1 MSTTRQPD
9 NTPLIFKE
17 LDIPGR
23 TGPVSKT
30 PKVWGIN
37 LAAARDNF
45 PRQGLLCR
53 AGPWSPMGVGDKLVI
68 YWGAG
73 QQVLQETID
82 RSEVGTQLQMFV
94 PASRIDEGQFAVSYA
109 VTRLNQTPE
118 PSEVMNVRVKLTRPG
133 GDDDNDEP
141 GHSKLVMSIPR
152 EILDGGI
159 DQDNVAAGVPITIGA
174 GGAAP
179 YPNAAVGD
187 VIQVT
192 WAGVFVLSDPLTE
205 EQVTGQ
211 TPIIVHIDKDTIKEG
226 GDSGD
231 AGLAV
236 AFEVYDVVDNRSED
250 WSAEQRVVV
259 ALDATLLGAPL
270 LKEALN
276 NKLDVD
282 KLGEA
287 DGTAQVVAMNRPHPA
302 PKDFEV
308 GDTLFVRIKGTP
320 KEGAPINL
328 ELPAKVLLSVPSIPE
343 IPVPNAVLR
352 QLAQTQIALSYRL
365 KKHDASDDLRAK
377 TQFISAIGEVQ
388 RLKAPLALDAVS
400 GALDP
405 TLSQVRIEIPF
416 DTSFAA
422 GQAISLF
429 WLGTSP
435 ELTPYLPDLP
445 LRPITNGDIEAKE
458 PLRINVPGAAHLTPI
473 NGGKLELYY
482 QLLIEDSL
490 LGTMNRVNA
499 THAIRESIHADILQ
513 VGEPRLELPE
523 PQVAGV
529 VDGVLPAD
537 TDGTT
542 LTVIYLNTV
551 KGDEVFRQ
559 WVGSKT
565 GTDSDS
571 IKLSE
576 FTAGQ
581 PVPFPIG
588 AELIKGNEGGTV
600 TASYF
605 IKRAAGG
612 EPSYAN
618 PLEFSVGVALENP
631 LPLPQMPQAQGSGAA
646 VTLAPLNAKT
656 GGRVIVAYTGMND
669 KHSIQLTMTGTS
681 GAGSPTIAPKPGVAS
696 GSVEFLIPPE
706 AIAANI
712 GNTAKTFTLQYEV
725 TQGTNK
731 FPSLALTV
739 TVTPLPAAELD
750 KLSIV
755 QAEGDELDLSKVTA
769 GATFRAGVWAFMK
782 NGQPVWA
789 ELKGKTSQGAEHN
802 RVLWRVPG
810 ASVNQT
816 WINAGKYEQAIPY
829 SYLKDLGHDTD
840 LELHYKLALTLSQV
854 EADAIV
860 GPVKTYKIKA
870 LPTPLKPFIKEAAGS
885 NSLNPFAA
893 KDTLTVVVPHY
904 TGMASTD
911 QITVTWTG
919 AAGTP
924 DGGSHTSTAVPVDTV
939 GQKEIPIPNTV
950 VAFNLGKAVT
960 VFYTVIRNG
969 VPTKS
974 DEFALNVQTIPNED
988 AELPRPTITDANE
1001 EEETLDLTSFTG
1013 DTRVLVNAWPLIA
1026 VGQKFWVRCE
1036 GTDANGTTLIEHIH
1050 QGVSITTTGP
1060 QDGALPRSFL
1070 DKIGHDTKI
1079 RVYVAVNFDGI
1090 SSGFSGSHEKT
1101 NAVVLPLR
1109 IYTVRTVPALNPG
1122 ADKTLDLITYIVAE
1136 GRPPLYAPAEA
1147 IFTQAASGGVGPYKY
1162 ISSDPVVASVTE
1174 LAGTVTCRTNGTT
1187 RINISDANGA
1197 QASYLLTVGG
1207 IRTLLRNDRTWRSW
1221 LTAHE
1226 YCVSRGGRLATLD
1239 EMRVF
1244 YNLYAKERAD
1254 VAALLGWPLIQDH
1267 PSALFGAWLANYGGG
1282 RSYYYFNLTGTFG
1295 NSGNA
1300 PWGTHRDIDG
1310 RPALCLYG

>member
-23 TGPVSKT
+23 TGPVSET

-159 DQDNVAAGVPITIGA
+159 DQDNVAAGVPITIGTA
-174 GGAAP
+174 GAAP

-192 WAGVFVLSDPLTE
+192 WGGVFVLSDPLTE
-205 EQVTGQ
+205 EQATGQ

-259 ALDATLLGAPL
+259 ALDTTLLGAPL

-365 KKHDASDDLRAK
+365 KKHDASDDLRAR

-422 GQAISLF
+422 GQAIRLF
-429 WLGTSP
+429 WLGTRP

-499 THAIRESIHADILQ
+499 THAIRESIHAEILQ
-513 VGEPRLELPE
+513 VGEARLELPE

-571 IKLSE
+571 IKLNE
-576 FTAGQ
+576 FSAGKE
-581 PVPFPIG
+581 VPFTIK
-588 AELIKGNEGGTV
+588 AALIKGNEGGTV
-600 TASYF
+600 TASYY

-631 LPLPQMPQAQGSGAA
+631 LPLPQMPQAPGTGAT
-646 VTLAPLNAKT
+646 VTLAPLNAQT
-656 GGRVIVAYTGMND
+656 GGRVIVAYTGMSD
-669 KHSIQLTMTGTS
+669 KHSIQLTMTGTPS
-681 GAGSPTIAPKPGVAS
+681 AGSPTIAPKPGVAS

-725 TQGTNK
+725 TQGTHK

-739 TVTPLPAAELD
+739 TVTPLSAAELD

-769 GATFRAGVWAFMK
+769 GGTFRAGVWAFMK
-782 NGQPVWA
+782 QGHPVWA
-789 ELKGKTSQGAEHN
+789 ELKGKTAQGAEHN

-810 ASVNQT
+810 AAVNQT
-816 WINAGKYEQAIPY
+816 WINAGKYEQAVPY
-829 SYLKDLGHDTD
+829 SYLKDLGHESD
-840 LELHYKLALTLSQV
+840 LEIHFKVALTLSQV

-860 GPVKTYKIKA
+860 GPVKRYRIKA
-870 LPTPLKPFIKEAAGS
+870 IEEVVPTIDSIKGS
-885 NSLNPFAA
+885 SRNEEIPHGG
-893 KDTLTVVVPHY
+893 LTVETAVTL
-904 TGMASTD
+904 TGMA
-911 QITVTWTG
+911 
-919 AAGTP
+919 TP
-924 DGGSHTSTAVPVDTV
+924 DTKIDLADNGVLM
-939 GQKEIPIPNTV
+939 PNT
-950 VAFNLGKAVT
+950 
-960 VFYTVIRNG
+960 
-969 VPTKS
+969 
-974 DEFALNVQTIPNED
+974 EVQVNSKGEWTFQ
-988 AELPRPTITDANE
+988 
-1001 EEETLDLTSFTG
+1001 LT
-1013 DTRVLVNAWPLIA
+1013 PLIA
-1026 VGQKFWVRCE
+1026 GTTYKLSARRKDGKLSDTRDVVVVALVIPRLTSVKGSPSGEEILDGSDTVETAITLSGMASKGQRVEVFDWQDSKDTVDVDASTGVWTLVISNLSEGPHSFTAKALYGNSEISEERTFTIIKELIVLDPLPLILDGYNYSIVDSGLNWGRTNENPPATTGSKTVSGGIPPYSYRSLDANIASVDQTTGLVRSE
-1036 GTDANGTTLIEHIH
+1036 GNGTTTIIVTDTRQNQATFTVHTSNVLQIMGTTNILLREIPNWIASVNGRFIE
-1050 QGVSITTTGP
+1050 
-1060 QDGALPRSFL
+1060 
-1070 DKIGHDTKI
+1070 
-1079 RVYVAVNFDGI
+1079 N
-1090 SSGFSGSHEKT
+1090 SSGAELERILKIKYIIFFDNNDTYYLTGRTGFMGEYLVASGLWGIGNSYSFGTNFGWDYMSNHRT
-1101 NAVVLPLR
+1101 NAICLR
-1109 IYTVRTVPALNPG
+1109 
-1122 ADKTLDLITYIVAE
+1122 K
-1136 GRPPLYAPAEA
+1136 
-1147 IFTQAASGGVGPYKY
+1147 
-1162 ISSDPVVASVTE
+1162 
-1174 LAGTVTCRTNGTT
+1174 
-1187 RINISDANGA
+1187 
-1197 QASYLLTVGG
+1197 
-1207 IRTLLRNDRTWRSW
+1207 
-1221 LTAHE
+1221 
-1226 YCVSRGGRLATLD
+1226 
-1239 EMRVF
+1239 
-1244 YNLYAKERAD
+1244 
-1254 VAALLGWPLIQDH
+1254 
-1267 PSALFGAWLANYGGG
+1267 
-1282 RSYYYFNLTGTFG
+1282 
-1295 NSGNA
+1295 
-1300 PWGTHRDIDG
+1300 
-1310 RPALCLYG
+1310 

>member
-23 TGPVSKT
+23 TGPVSET

-133 GDDDNDEP
+133 GVDDNDEP

-174 GGAAP
+174 AGAAP

-192 WAGVFVLSDPLTE
+192 WGGVFVLSDPLTE
-205 EQVTGQ
+205 EQATGQ

-250 WSAEQRVVV
+250 WSAEQRIVV
-259 ALDATLLGAPL
+259 ALDTTLLGAPL

-365 KKHDASDDLRAK
+365 KKHDASDDLRARA
-377 TQFISAIGEVQ
+377 QFISAIGEVQ

-422 GQAISLF
+422 GQAIRLF
-429 WLGTSP
+429 WLGTRP

-537 TDGTT
+537 TVGTT

-631 LPLPQMPQAQGSGAA
+631 LPLPQMPQAIGSGATA
-646 VTLAPLNAKT
+646 TLAPLNAQT

-696 GSVEFLIPPE
+696 GSVEFLFPPE

-816 WINAGKYEQAIPY
+816 WINAGKYEQVIPY

-860 GPVKTYKIKA
+860 GPVKAYKIKA
-870 LPTPLKPFIKEAAGS
+870 VEDVKPDISSVKDSQGVEIPKNTVTLDTSIKLTGTATPRLQVEIFDGGASKGKALVNATTGKWELEVKDL
-885 NSLNPFAA
+885 SLTVHNFKARA
-893 KDTLTVVVPHY
+893 LYGTGVESAVWTLTVR
-904 TGMASTD
+904 A
-911 QITVTWTG
+911 
-919 AAGTP
+919 
-924 DGGSHTSTAVPVDTV
+924 PVLS
-939 GQKEIPIPNTV
+939 E
-950 VAFNLGKAVT
+950 
-960 VFYTVIRNG
+960 
-969 VPTKS
+969 
-974 DEFALNVQTIPNED
+974 
-988 AELPRPTITDANE
+988 
-1001 EEETLDLTSFTG
+1001 
-1013 DTRVLVNAWPLIA
+1013 
-1026 VGQKFWVRCE
+1026 
-1036 GTDANGTTLIEHIH
+1036 
-1050 QGVSITTTGP
+1050 
-1060 QDGALPRSFL
+1060 
-1070 DKIGHDTKI
+1070 
-1079 RVYVAVNFDGI
+1079 NFDGQPQSSITIGQSI
-1090 SSGFSGSHEKT
+1090 SIPSMTITLTSGAGT
-1101 NAVVLPLR
+1101 TGIRNYNAH
-1109 IYTVRTVPALNPG
+1109 IPG
-1122 ADKTLDLITYIVAE
+1122 M
-1136 GRPPLYAPAEA
+1136 
-1147 IFTQAASGGVGPYKY
+1147 
-1162 ISSDPVVASVTE
+1162 
-1174 LAGTVTCRTNGTT
+1174 LAGTAIVTNENVHNPDPLRPQLITLSLKSAYSRVRFAYTYQDKAAEISFSDNSGTVGSRNLPADASNGHKWIDFSAPAGRKITSIQIVS
-1187 RINISDANGA
+1187 RDF
-1197 QASYLLTVGG
+1197 SYL
-1207 IRTLLRNDRTWRSW
+1207 D
-1221 LTAHE
+1221 
-1226 YCVSRGGRLATLD
+1226 
-1239 EMRVF
+1239 
-1244 YNLYAKERAD
+1244 
-1254 VAALLGWPLIQDH
+1254 
-1267 PSALFGAWLANYGGG
+1267 
-1282 RSYYYFNLTGTFG
+1282 YFQF
-1295 NSGNA
+1295 
-1300 PWGTHRDIDG
+1300 WV
-1310 RPALCLYG
+1310 

>member
-1 MSTTRQPD
+1 MSITRQPD

-23 TGPVSKT
+23 TGPVSET

-118 PSEVMNVRVKLTRPG
+118 RPSEVMNVRVKLTRPG

-159 DQDNVAAGVPITIGA
+159 DQDNVAAGVPITIGTA
-174 GGAAP
+174 GAAP

-192 WAGVFVLSDPLTE
+192 WGGVFVLSDPLTD
-205 EQVTGQ
+205 EQATGQ

-259 ALDATLLGAPL
+259 ALDTTLLGAPL

-287 DGTAQVVAMNRPHPA
+287 DGTAQVVAMNRPPPA

-365 KKHDASDDLRAK
+365 KKHDASDDLRAR

-388 RLKAPLALDAVS
+388 RLKAPVALDAVS

-422 GQAISLF
+422 GQSIRLF
-429 WLGTSP
+429 WLGTRP

-499 THAIRESIHADILQ
+499 THAIRESIHAEILQ
-513 VGEPRLELPE
+513 VGEARLELPE

-571 IKLSE
+571 IKLNE
-576 FTAGQ
+576 FSAGKE
-581 PVPFPIG
+581 VPFTIK
-588 AELIKGNEGGTV
+588 AALIKGNEGGTV
-600 TASYF
+600 TASYY

-618 PLEFSVGVALENP
+618 PLEFSVGGALENP
-631 LPLPQMPQAQGSGAA
+631 LPLPQMPQATGTGAA
-646 VTLAPLNAKT
+646 VTLAPLNAQT
-656 GGRVIVAYTGMND
+656 GGRVIVAYTGMSD
-669 KHSIQLTMTGTS
+669 KHSIQLTMTGTP

-696 GSVEFLIPPE
+696 GSVEFLIPTE

-725 TQGTNK
+725 TQGTHK

-739 TVTPLPAAELD
+739 TVTPLPAAELE

-755 QAEGDELDLSKVTA
+755 QAVGDELDVTQLSA

-782 NGQPVWA
+782 TGHPVWLV
-789 ELKGKTSQGAEHN
+789 LKGKNAQGNEHD
-802 RVLWRVPG
+802 RVVWKVPG
-810 ASVNQT
+810 SAVYQA
-816 WINAGKYEQAIPY
+816 WIDTGKYEQVIPY

-860 GPVKTYKIKA
+860 GPVKAYKIKA
-870 LPTPLKPFIKEAAGS
+870 VEDVKPEITSVKDSKGAEIVHDGGTVDPVVTLTGTAAPNQQVEVFEGAASRGKHPVDGTGIWTYTATLTAIGTRTFKARANYGTGQDSVGRILTYSNAVIPAITSVKDSQGVEIPKNTVTLDTSIKLTGTGTPRLNVEIFDGVASKGIAQVNATTGKWELEVKDLSLTVHNFKARALYGS
-885 NSLNPFAA
+885 GAESAVW
-893 KDTLTVVVPHY
+893 TLTVTAATAPTLTSVKGSPSGVEIPDGTTTRETAVTLSGVAAKGQQIEVFDGTTSKDKATAHAT
-904 TGMASTD
+904 TGVWTLLVSGLDVAAYSFTAKALYGSGDSSKPYKINVITYALEDFEKCAEGLIAQNTPFSTPL
-911 QITVTWTG
+911 ITLTWTG
-919 AAGTP
+919 
-924 DGGSHTSTAVPVDTV
+924 
-939 GQKEIPIPNTV
+939 PNT
-950 VAFNLGKAVT
+950 G
-960 VFYTVIRNG
+960 
-969 VPTKS
+969 
-974 DEFALNVQTIPNED
+974 
-988 AELPRPTITDANE
+988 ITGR
-1001 EEETLDLTSFTG
+1001 LLYFG
-1013 DTRVLVNAWPLIA
+1013 DPLFS
-1026 VGQKFWVRCE
+1026 K
-1036 GTDANGTTLIEHIH
+1036 
-1050 QGVSITTTGP
+1050 
-1060 QDGALPRSFL
+1060 
-1070 DKIGHDTKI
+1070 
-1079 RVYVAVNFDGI
+1079 RVYF
-1090 SSGFSGSHEKT
+1090 
-1101 NAVVLPLR
+1101 
-1109 IYTVRTVPALNPG
+1109 
-1122 ADKTLDLITYIVAE
+1122 
-1136 GRPPLYAPAEA
+1136 
-1147 IFTQAASGGVGPYKY
+1147 ASGDSVMLRPIIIQVTLNKPCSRLY
-1162 ISSDPVVASVTE
+1162 ID
-1174 LAGTVTCRTNGTT
+1174 LGFNNHHNGNGQIDIYNTQGARLGQRNIST
-1187 RINISDANGA
+1187 DLDFTSINIKQFIISAN
-1197 QASYLLTVGG
+1197 
-1207 IRTLLRNDRTWRSW
+1207 
-1221 LTAHE
+1221 
-1226 YCVSRGGRLATLD
+1226 
-1239 EMRVF
+1239 F
-1244 YNLYAKERAD
+1244 YGSIFID
-1254 VAALLGWPLIQDH
+1254 
-1267 PSALFGAWLANYGGG
+1267 
-1282 RSYYYFNLTGTFG
+1282 
-1295 NSGNA
+1295 
-1300 PWGTHRDIDG
+1300 DILMD
-1310 RPALCLYG
+1310 Y